1 MKCYEF
7 ANNLK
12 NSNNDIDK
20 MLLVCLMLNFSE
32 QDVSEMYNKYGN
44 SVMTRFAT
52 YLEVEEKTD
61 KDTK

>member
-32 QDVSEMYNKYGN
+32 QDITVLKNKYGET
-44 SVMTRFAT
+44 VIKKFQE
-52 YLEVEEKTD
+52 YLEGD
-61 KDTK
+61 KKDKE